1 MHVTIMR
8 HGQARRPAD
17 AKLDDDARILS
28 AHGRDAARATA
39 AALQS
44 RGFRPTHVY
53 CSPLVRALQT
63 AELAAAGLGFGDEID
78 LWGCLEPY
86 GSAGEIIARLGE
98 HADDDDVLLVSHE
111 PICSQLSSALGG
123 ISISGVGTADAL
135 RLALTRADVGAGT
148 LLFRWMSSAER
159 FIE

>member
-28 AHGRDAARATA
+28 AHGRDAVRATA
-39 AALQS
+39 AALLD
-44 RGFRPTHVY
+44 RGLRPSHIY
-53 CSPLVRALQT
+53 CSPLVRAIQT
-63 AELAAAGLGFGDEID
+63 AELAAAGFGFGDEID

-98 HADDDDVLLVSHE
+98 HGVDDDILLVSHE
-111 PICSQLSSALGG
+111 PICSQLSSALAGVV
-123 ISISGVGTADAL
+123 INGVGTADAV
-135 RLALTRADVGAGT
+135 RLSLTRPDVGGGT
-148 LLFRWMSSAER
+148 LLFRWLSSAER